1 MKKVPYAEIIFGR
14 WATRSKKF
22 LVDIEYDGT
31 SFDEITFVDD
41 DESSEKLFVPLILYG
56 IISYLGSL
64 PKKKSIATC
73 IRDIFWATSEE
84 EWDPHSKKFA
94 DPNLRVDGKR
104 KRA

>member
-41 DESSEKLFVPLILYG
+41 QSSEK
-56 IISYLGSL
+56 
-64 PKKKSIATC
+64 
-73 IRDIFWATSEE
+73 
-84 EWDPHSKKFA
+84 
-94 DPNLRVDGKR
+94 
-104 KRA
+104 